1 MAADFSQHSWL
12 VISTAIMVAYF
23 VQHSRLFI
31 AATALM
37 AAYVF
42 RNPQRC
48 LFSQHSELFTQGCLF
63 LLTALF
69 CLPTELSALWK
80 FVQRLVCMASCGAF
94 MCHHISL
101 DDWLFFAAC
110 SLPADIQ
117 VV

>member
-1 MAADFSQHSWL
+1 MFSD
-12 VISTAIMVAYF
+12 
-23 VQHSRLFI
+23 
-31 AATALM
+31 TALM

-42 RNPQRC
+42 HSPHGC
-48 LFSQHSELFTQGCLF
+48 LFSQHSEMFTHGCLF

-69 CLPTELSALWK
+69 CMRAELSALWK

-101 DDWLFFAAC
+101 DDMLFFAAFT
-110 SLPADIQ
+110 LPTNIQ